1 MSRILLVFLGNILAN
16 VGSGDVEL
24 LELSVGVFCVLGVD
38 CAPVV
43 LTGVLFVLIYVS
55 VQDI

>member
-1 MSRILLVFLGNILAN
+1 MLHILLVFLVNKLDI
-16 VGSGDVEL
+16 VRSGDVEL

-38 CAPVV
+38 CAPAV